1 MTSNNAPV
9 GKSSRTPDELVAGL
23 EAVRV
28 ECLRTMTGDVL
39 AGWNDVPPNYDLFLS
54 GKGFAR
60 VEFRAET
67 LAPLM
72 ADAVA
77 LIRRLDRRAADAED
91 TLYADREER
100 AHRERARH
108 ARLRSAANEDDTM
121 QASHEAGPDSV
132 PFPESEH
139 GVAGDIVDPIANV
152 LKQYD
157 NFRKT
162 FGNVF
167 GDVLERLYGS
177 TESAVSDSEGSGEG
191 DTPGNGGEAAT
202 RPYTPVAGDTCT
214 DSEGCHWLVA
224 EVLSD
229 GVPLIRRKDGPQGGL
244 LPDMEEL
251 CGPMTWHDR
260 DADTGAHVP
269 RVGDVCT
276 DREGDSWRVLDDGVT
291 LHHVDGDHEIR
302 HRFEYVEYHW
312 GPLTWKSTVEQPYV
326 PAVGDKCEDQD
337 GHTWTVS
344 DHYRSNGEPLLRLG
358 SGALS
363 HESLSVVAETW
374 GPLVWENGRVTD
386 KNTTDTD
393 NDAERD
399 R

>member
-1 MTSNNAPV
+1 MTENNAPV
-9 GKSSRTPDELVAGL
+9 GKPSRTSDELVAGL

-121 QASHEAGPDSV
+121 PAWHEAGPDSV

-139 GVAGDIVDPIANV
+139 GVAGDIADPIANV

-202 RPYTPVAGDTCT
+202 RPYTPVAGDT
-214 DSEGCHWLVA
+214 
-224 EVLSD
+224 
-229 GVPLIRRKDGPQGGL
+229 
-244 LPDMEEL
+244 
-251 CGPMTWHDR
+251 
-260 DADTGAHVP
+260 
-269 RVGDVCT
+269 CT

>member
-72 ADAVA
+72 AEAVA

-121 QASHEAGPDSV
+121 PASHEAGPDSV

-139 GVAGDIVDPIANV
+139 GVASDIADPIANV

-177 TESAVSDSEGSGEG
+177 TESAVSDSEGSGDGE
-191 DTPGNGGEAAT
+191 TPGSGGEAVT
-202 RPYTPVAGDTCT
+202 RPYTPVAGD
-214 DSEGCHWLVA
+214 
-224 EVLSD
+224 
-229 GVPLIRRKDGPQGGL
+229 
-244 LPDMEEL
+244 
-251 CGPMTWHDR
+251 
-260 DADTGAHVP
+260 
-269 RVGDVCT
+269 VCT
-276 DREGDSWRVLDDGVT
+276 DR
-291 LHHVDGDHEIR
+291 DGDTWTVSRVSDAHGPVLLSGSGYLDKTVT
-302 HRFEYVEYHW
+302 YVVQRW
-312 GPLTWKSTVEQPYV
+312 GSLEWENGEVTEAVAEDAGDVVPT
-326 PAVGDKCEDQD
+326 PAVNDKCEDRD
-337 GHTWTVS
+337 GHTWTVV
-344 DHYRSNGEPLLRLG
+344 DRCQSNGEPLLRQG
-358 SGALS
+358 SGVLS
-363 HESLSVVAETW
+363 HESLSVVADTW
-374 GPLVWENGRVTD
+374 GPLVWENGQITD
-386 KNTTDTD
+386 GDTMDTD
-393 NDAERD
+393 NDAGRD
-399 R
+399 H